1 MRRENKDGKKGLVE
15 GIETNTVYIT
25 RFRYGYVLV
34 ISRNVTGFLDKRSPR
49 SCVQTRSESVCCA
62 RLLIS
67 LESALR
73 PPAAGYRSGYDHV
86 VADAKERGEGVLG
99 NYRTLIGGERRMLC
113 DGEGEEGVRYG
124 FVVDTTVSVCLL
136 FGLGTSGIRL

>member
-1 MRRENKDGKKGLVE
+1 MSRASLTSAPLVVVFRRAVSLSVALASSFLWNPRCAHQQQVTGLVM
-15 GIETNTVYIT
+15 I
-25 RFRYGYVLV
+25 
-34 ISRNVTGFLDKRSPR
+34 
-49 SCVQTRSESVCCA
+49 
-62 RLLIS
+62 
-67 LESALR
+67 
-73 PPAAGYRSGYDHV
+73 DHV

-124 FVVDTTVSVCLL
+124 FVVDTTVSVCSL